1 MRYDSE
7 GEYNYL
13 HIIDRLTGADVDML
27 LEGEYSF
34 IGTPNDNENRF
45 IVNLEYM
52 PNYSEGNN
60 EIFAFQSGDEI
71 LVSGSGEL
79 QIFDVTGRSVMTTTI
94 NGAESINLSAKGVY
108 IFRLVGSEIKTHK
121 IVVR

>member
-1 MRYDSE
+1 
-7 GEYNYL
+7 
-13 HIIDRLTGADVDML
+13 ML

-34 IGTPNDNENRF
+34 IATPSDNTNRF
-45 IVNLEYM
+45 IVRLEYM
-52 PNYSEGNN
+52 PNYSEGNA
-60 EIFAFQSGDEI
+60 EIFAFQNGNEV

-94 NGAESINLSAKGVY
+94 NGAESINLSTPGVY
-108 IFRLVGSEIKTHK
+108 IFRLVGNEVKTQK